1 QVTVKSDGGL
11 DVNDPK
17 VGTYKVVYT
26 VTDRD
31 GNTTEKEIT
40 ITVVSN
46 DKPVISGA
54 DNISITEGT
63 AFDPMAGVTATDTE
77 DGNITNKVK
86 VEGIVDSN
94 KPGKYELTYTVT
106 DTDGNTTIVKRVVT
120 VNPKIVE
127 VNNAPVIT
135 AENKTIKVGSKFN
148 PMTGVSASD
157 KEDGDLTGKVK
168 VVENTVDIDKPGTYK
183 IVYEVTDSQGAQTR
197 KTITITVVSNDK
209 PVISG
214 ADN

>member
-1 QVTVKSDGGL
+1 EKLTNGLRNFRFSGVVRQPIKYKSNDKPVITANNVIIKVNTPINLLTDKAIGLTATDKEDGTITNKVTVKSDGGL

-63 AFDPMAGVTATDTE
+63 AFDPMAGVT
-77 DGNITNKVK
+77 
-86 VEGIVDSN
+86 
-94 KPGKYELTYTVT
+94 
-106 DTDGNTTIVKRVVT
+106 
-120 VNPKIVE
+120 
-127 VNNAPVIT
+127 
-135 AENKTIKVGSKFN
+135 
-148 PMTGVSASD
+148 
-157 KEDGDLTGKVK
+157 
-168 VVENTVDIDKPGTYK
+168 
-183 IVYEVTDSQGAQTR
+183 
-197 KTITITVVSNDK
+197 
-209 PVISG
+209 
-214 ADN
+214 